1 MTLIMNNILL
11 DQLRKV
17 CLEYT
22 DKTKFSILIGT
33 LESEYNDVT
42 AYSAIHFPKYDDSN
56 SSALFLSDDEI
67 NQFKALKFM
76 LPFNLEIIGIA
87 FYTDEE
93 ITEFTMKSLTAKVKE
108 LPTLKI
114 VVNVGQV
121 EILYYQIS
129 DTKPVKI
136 KAQTTDLQINNLLNF
151 IHTMEFETSDSI
163 LTNQLEIKKISF
175 SEIDNL
181 WDKITFSKDENV
193 SLKSLQ
199 TTKSPLDK
207 IIEILV
213 PCEEKQLSSK
223 TAEGNV
229 FLAFDL
235 HMNFFITNTL
245 RNKKLLE
252 IKDQLNIVMKQD
264 LLVKLQRAVFDKN
277 IKRLI
282 IPAKIPLK
290 FFGFELNAYLLK
302 DNPSKFEF
310 NLCLSLIKHAEISAL
325 IGNDLQ
331 ARIFLRDLNEY
342 FRILDDK
349 EKQKEISELITKL
362 SK

>member
-1 MTLIMNNILL
+1 MALIMNSFLL

-17 CLEYT
+17 CLDHA
-22 DKTKFSILIGT
+22 DKIRFSVLIGA
-33 LESEYNDVT
+33 LDPENNEII
-42 AYSAIHFPKYDDSN
+42 AYTSVHFSKLKESN
-56 SSALFLSDDEI
+56 SSPLFPSDDEI

-76 LPFNLEIIGIA
+76 LPFNLDIIGIA
-87 FYTDEE
+87 FYSDEE
-93 ITEFTMKSLTAKVKE
+93 ITEFTLKKLAVKE
-108 LPTLKI
+108 LPSMKI
-114 VVNVGQV
+114 VVNIGQV

-129 DTKPVKI
+129 DAKPVKI
-136 KAQTTDLQINNLLNF
+136 KAQLSDLQINNLLNF
-151 IHTMEFETSDSI
+151 IHTMEIETSDNI
-163 LTNQLEIKKISF
+163 LTNQLELKKRLF
-175 SEIDNL
+175 SGIDTL
-181 WDKITFSKDENV
+181 WDKITFNKDENS

-199 TTKSPLDK
+199 TMKSPLDK

-213 PCEEKQLSSK
+213 PCEDKQLSTK

-229 FLAFDL
+229 FLALDL
-235 HMNFFITNTL
+235 HMNFFVTNTL
-245 RNKKLLE
+245 RNKKLHE
-252 IKDQLNIVMKQD
+252 IKDQLKTVMKQD
-264 LLVKLQRAVFDKN
+264 LLVKLQRAVFNGK

-290 FFGFELNAYLLK
+290 FFGIELNAYLLK
-302 DNPSKFEF
+302 DNPSKYEY

-325 IGNDLQ
+325 IVNELQ

-342 FRILDDK
+342 FHILDDK